1 MMFDRLKIILFR
13 HFKLII
19 LLNMGLSLFFVKLFY
34 DNGFDQY
41 PLYMLM
47 VFNKALLYV
56 FSFVLEMVIFPK
68 SRAYYFR
75 NMDYSYRKLFGIL
88 IQIDWFFLLLFY
100 LTGWLCR
107 NYM

>member
-1 MMFDRLKIILFR
+1 MFDKLKIILLR

-47 VFNKALLYV
+47 VFNKALLYI
-56 FSFVLEMVIFPK
+56 FSIVLEIVMFPK

-75 NMDYSYRKLFGIL
+75 NMGFSYRKLFGIL
-88 IQIDWFFLLLFY
+88 IKIDVFFLLFFY
-100 LTGWLCR
+100 FTGWLCR